1 MEITVASIGSKNA
14 GNGIISNLVGKVTG
28 AVANLFIPPVTIKAE
43 GNNALL
49 DFAQAIVEERQ
60 QFTFPAARSNSTD

>member
-1 MEITVASIGSKNA
+1 MEITVASISSKNA
-14 GNGIISNLVGKVTG
+14 GNGLISNFVGKVTG
-28 AVANLFIPPVTIKAE
+28 AVANLFIPPVTIRDE

-49 DFAQAIVEERQ
+49 DFAQAIVEGRQ